1 MMTSPTHPPLSPKDS
16 PKMFDSLE
24 TRRADGS
31 IVSLQT
37 RIDLTNHG
45 KEENFESNGGT
56 QRPATV
62 PKRRKST
69 RPTMKMKSPYKSP
82 PARAAKSSAKQK
94 SSAKKL
100 TPVRKAAEKLSA
112 KEEKMKARARAREWA
127 QRELDKK
134 KLTAVDPALVIVV
147 DDEDETELKTNVTH
161 ADSNTKKAP
170 GSNSPTYTKCEY
182 LHTKKSTANKKIDEA
197 FDVDVFY
204 DALESLPEKENV
216 AVEDVSD
223 EEDDEM
229 IDLHSFQRNRVP
241 STGWM
246 EPSEPSTLE
255 PEGLSFSTFVSKQ
268 DP

>member
-1 MMTSPTHPPLSPKDS
+1 M
-16 PKMFDSLE
+16 
-24 TRRADGS
+24 
-31 IVSLQT
+31 SLQT

-82 PARAAKSSAKQK
+82 PARAAKSTAKQK
-94 SSAKKL
+94 SSANKL
-100 TPVRKAAEKLSA
+100 NPVRKAAEKLSA

-182 LHTKKSTANKKIDEA
+182 LHTDMIKSKGTKKSTANKKIDEA
-197 FDVDVFY
+197 FDGDVFY